1 MESSTES
8 QSHKLPALLW
18 DSLQSVCFSHD
29 QQFLRDVARI
39 TGLNE
44 RDLKVKL
51 LGRCGMPTA
60 IVVEKGP
67 WWLGSACAAMERG
80 NGGLWRRCGAYRD
93 ADGFCH
99 AHRKNTRSSDIKR
112 FDDPYFASLRRRKP
126 VDLEGE
132 IVWVCDK
139 GSVLTGAG
147 FLRNDVRIDLNT
159 GIATMG
165 KDGFTESA
173 AETKCPS
180 KEGEGAETET
190 ESDSATEECEEGGT
204 AVSLES
210 GSSGAVS
217 PTM

>member
-1 MESSTES
+1 MESSIES
-8 QSHKLPALLW
+8 QSYKLPALLW

-99 AHRKNTRSSDIKR
+99 AHRKGRSSDIKR
-112 FDDPYFASLRRRKP
+112 FDDPYFASLRLRKP

-147 FLRNDVRIDLNT
+147 LLRDDIRIDLNT

-165 KDGFTESA
+165 KDGLTESA
-173 AETKCPS
+173 VEAKCSS
-180 KEGEGAETET
+180 KEGEGTAAGAEE
-190 ESDSATEECEEGGT
+190 ESDPATEVET
-204 AVSLES
+204 DVSLEPS
-210 GSSGAVS
+210 SSGAVS
-217 PTM
+217 TTL